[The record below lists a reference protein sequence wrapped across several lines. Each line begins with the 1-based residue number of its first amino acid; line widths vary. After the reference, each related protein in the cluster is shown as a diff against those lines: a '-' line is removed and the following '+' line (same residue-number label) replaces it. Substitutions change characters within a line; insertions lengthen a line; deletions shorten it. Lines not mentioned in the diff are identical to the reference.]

1 MRFTIKAKLAA
12 GFGMMIILLVG
23 IAGLGIYSLGSLN
36 QTITDVIAGPAKRL
50 EISQEANI
58 RLLEA
63 IRAEKN
69 LILSTSAENAERQIA
84 QEAEAREAMAELLA
98 TGKEKAVE
106 TAKPDWQRLETL
118 LANMT
123 TLQARMAEMVAAG
136 QTAEAAALSSGEGRN
151 NANEMTDL
159 FKKIVDRNTSGMV
172 KADEDTGKQY
182 ADTRN
187 LVIVLTL
194 AALAI
199 AVAFALWIALGISS
213 GLSRLMT
220 VADAVAVGDLDERV
234 EIKSN
239 DEIKD
244 LVNAF
249 NRLTDNLKA
258 TATMADEIAN
268 GDLTVQPKPLS
279 DKDTLGLSLQSMVE
293 RLRGVVGDAL
303 SAADN
308 VSSGSQ
314 ELSATSEQ
322 MSQGATE
329 QAAAAEQAS
338 ASMEE
343 MAANIKQN
351 ADNAAQT
358 EKISRQSSKDAEASG
373 EAVNRAVEAMR
384 TIADKI
390 GIVQE
395 IARQTDL
402 LALNAAVEAAR
413 AGEHGKGFAVVA
425 SEVRKLAERS
435 QTAAAEI
442 GAVSGDTVKAA
453 QEAGEMLQRLVPD
466 IRKTAELVSEISA
479 ACREQDVGAS
489 QINEAI
495 QQLDKVT
502 QQNAGASE
510 QMSATSE
517 ELAAQAEE
525 LQTSIA
531 FFRTDTTGGR
541 SGARAPGPRP
551 RPCLDL
557 QVSGQAGGSSDA
569 QGCAGQARRPRPAGP
584 RQGLRPGPG
593 DRRRGRRGHGLPGER
608 LMSETAK
615 GQGASEGQYVTFGL
629 GDELFAAPVGL
640 VREILTYQAPSRIP
654 NSPDYLLGLTDVRG
668 QGGSHGGS
676 SDPPGHGADRAD
688 AEHPHPGAGY
698 SAGGPGAQ
706 PGPGGGP
713 GVRGGGLQR
722 RPDRAVAR
730 HRDQVALGLYLG
742 RGAARGRL
750 RRPDRSAPT
759 AVQHRHRLSG
769 VPPQHR
775 PRGLTA
781 ADSFWKE
788 HDLVSRGAR
797 TVRPPS
803 SIRSA
808 PAISSGWRPIST
820 TTAASRCRRPSGP
833 CWRGGCAAVCAAPV
847 TRPLTTIATIC
858 SRRTGSRPSPSS

>member
-12 GFGMMIILLVG
+12 GFGMMIILLIGV
-23 IAGLGIYSLGSLN
+23 AGLGVYSLGNLN
-36 QTITDVIAGPAKRL
+36 QAITEVIAGPA
-50 EISQEANI
+50 
-58 RLLEA
+58 
-63 IRAEKN
+63 
-69 LILSTSAENAERQIA
+69 
-84 QEAEAREAMAELLA
+84 
-98 TGKEKAVE
+98 
-106 TAKPDWQRLETL
+106 QRLENSL
-118 LANMT
+118 SANVSILSILDAQNNVMLAESPDKQGAYAAAGDKARAETEKFLEKGEELAAPENKKDWTGMQQ
-123 TLQARMAEMVAAG
+123 TLQAFIVIDDRVRDLARAG
-136 QTAEAAALSSGEGRN
+136 NIEAANALSVGSGQDEVNKIRATLDAIVARN
-151 NANEMTDL
+151 QAA
-159 FKKIVDRNTSGMV
+159 MV
-172 KADEDTGKQY
+172 KADQDTDKQY

-187 LVIVLTL
+187 LVIGITL

-199 AVAFALWIALGISS
+199 AVAFALWIAIGISA

-220 VADAVAVGDLDERV
+220 VANAVAIGDLDERV
-234 EIKSN
+234 SIKSN

-244 LVNAF
+244 LVTVF
-249 NRLTDNLKA
+249 NTMTDNLKI
-258 TATMADEIAN
+258 TASMADEIAN

-308 VSSGSQ
+308 VSAGSQ

-373 EAVNRAVEAMR
+373 EAVNRAVDAMR

-453 QEAGEMLQRLVPD
+453 QEAGDMLQRLVPD

-479 ACREQDVGAS
+479 ACREQDIGAS

-531 FFRTDTTGGR
+531 FFRTDTVGGR
-541 SGARAPGPRP
+541 APTRAAPARVSTFKASAKPATRPVAKSAPVKPNVHAQQARAKGFA
-551 RPCLDL
+551 LDM
-557 QVSGQAGGSSDA
+557 AMGG
-569 QGCAGQARRPRPAGP
+569 
-584 RQGLRPGPG
+584 
-593 DRRRGRRGHGLPGER
+593 
-608 LMSETAK
+608 
-615 GQGASEGQYVTFGL
+615 
-629 GDELFAAPVGL
+629 
-640 VREILTYQAPSRIP
+640 
-654 NSPDYLLGLTDVRG
+654 
-668 QGGSHGGS
+668 
-676 SDPPGHGADRAD
+676 AD
-688 AEHPHPGAGY
+688 AEDMDFRE
-698 SAGGPGAQ
+698 SA
-706 PGPGGGP
+706 
-713 GVRGGGLQR
+713 
-722 RPDRAVAR
+722 
-730 HRDQVALGLYLG
+730 
-742 RGAARGRL
+742 
-750 RRPDRSAPT
+750 
-759 AVQHRHRLSG
+759 
-769 VPPQHR
+769 
-775 PRGLTA
+775 
-781 ADSFWKE
+781 
-788 HDLVSRGAR
+788 
-797 TVRPPS
+797 
-803 SIRSA
+803 
-808 PAISSGWRPIST
+808 
-820 TTAASRCRRPSGP
+820 
-833 CWRGGCAAVCAAPV
+833 
-847 TRPLTTIATIC
+847 
-858 SRRTGSRPSPSS
+858 

>member
-12 GFGMMIILLVG
+12 GFGLMIALLIGV
-23 IAGLGIYSLGSLN
+23 AVLGMHSLGRLDE
-36 QTITDVIAGPAKRL
+36 TMHEVISGPAKRL
-50 EISQEANI
+50 ETSQSANI
-58 RLLEA
+58 RLLES

-69 LILSTSAENAERQIA
+69 LILSTTTEEMRRHV
-84 QEAEAREAMAELLA
+84 EAGDAARKSMAELLA
-98 TGKEKAVE
+98 VGEEKAAE
-106 TAKPDWQRLETL
+106 ANKPDWQRLKTL
-118 LANMT
+118 LAQMG
-123 TLQARMAEMVAAG
+123 AMEGRMADLVRARQNSQAV
-136 QTAEAAALSSGEGRN
+136 ALSNGEGREI
-151 NANEMTDL
+151 AVEMSEIFD
-159 FKKIVDRNTSGMV
+159 KIVTRNEAAMV
-172 KADEDTGKQY
+172 KADEDAKAQY
-182 ADTRN
+182 AETRN
-187 LVIVLTL
+187 LVIGLTI
-194 AALAI
+194 AALAM
-199 AVAFALWIALGISS
+199 AVAFALWIALGVSA

-220 VADAVAVGDLDERV
+220 VADAVAIGDLDQRI

-244 LVNAF
+244 LVEVF
-249 NRLTDNLKA
+249 NTMTDNLRA
-258 TATMADEIAN
+258 TAAMADQIAM
-268 GDLTVQPKPLS
+268 GDLSVEPKPLS

-293 RLRGVVGDAL
+293 RLRGVVADAL

-358 EKISRQSSKDAEASG
+358 EKISRQSAKDAEASG
-373 EAVNRAVEAMR
+373 EAVNRAVDAMR

-442 GAVSGDTVKAA
+442 GTVSCDTVKAA
-453 QEAGEMLQRLVPD
+453 QEAGDMLQRLVPD

-510 QMSATSE
+510 EMSATSE

-531 FFRTDTTGGR
+531 FFRTDSAGGR
-541 SGARAPGPRP
+541 AAARAPARAVGFKSAKSIGRSSSKSGSIQPSVKSPVHAQQARAKGFA
-551 RPCLDL
+551 LDL
-557 QVSGQAGGSSDA
+557 TSGG
-569 QGCAGQARRPRPAGP
+569 
-584 RQGLRPGPG
+584 
-593 DRRRGRRGHGLPGER
+593 
-608 LMSETAK
+608 
-615 GQGASEGQYVTFGL
+615 
-629 GDELFAAPVGL
+629 
-640 VREILTYQAPSRIP
+640 
-654 NSPDYLLGLTDVRG
+654 
-668 QGGSHGGS
+668 
-676 SDPPGHGADRAD
+676 AD
-688 AEHPHPGAGY
+688 AEDMDFRE
-698 SAGGPGAQ
+698 SA
-706 PGPGGGP
+706 
-713 GVRGGGLQR
+713 
-722 RPDRAVAR
+722 
-730 HRDQVALGLYLG
+730 
-742 RGAARGRL
+742 
-750 RRPDRSAPT
+750 
-759 AVQHRHRLSG
+759 
-769 VPPQHR
+769 
-775 PRGLTA
+775 
-781 ADSFWKE
+781 
-788 HDLVSRGAR
+788 
-797 TVRPPS
+797 
-803 SIRSA
+803 
-808 PAISSGWRPIST
+808 
-820 TTAASRCRRPSGP
+820 
-833 CWRGGCAAVCAAPV
+833 
-847 TRPLTTIATIC
+847 
-858 SRRTGSRPSPSS
+858 